1 LELELA
7 GRILDPR
14 RLLPE
19 RSGHLAA
26 SEVPQLSSDAS
37 GYVLPRRLGVAVS
50 TNWFRAA
57 LCLIGIAT
65 APLIV
70 LPVVRSGGPA
80 ALDAIAVLTVL
91 VGWSF
96 VASGFVA
103 WDRRP
108 ENRVGALLLFLGLW
122 WTAGHLMQP
131 PTTSSPLVY
140 TVGEV
145 WPLVWTFGFVLV
157 LLSFPGGRLTRSV
170 DRLLAGAVFFAAV
183 PLQILWLLFHE
194 EQEPRNAFLVW
205 PSASTAD
212 AIDTGQR
219 VIWLGVALV
228 LVATVARRWVFASP
242 PLRRTLAPVLAGG
255 ITVLV
260 FSLYVIVSKFRPV
273 PTFLLW
279 SLLVA
284 YTAVPVALLAS
295 MLRARL
301 ARSSVADL
309 FVELRAHPPPA
320 DLRDA
325 LARTLRDP
333 SLTLA
338 YWLPQYETYADLDGQ
353 PVELPEEG
361 GGRATTFIDLDGE
374 RVAALLHDQSLRDEL
389 ELLDAVSAA
398 AGIALENA
406 RLQSELRARLEEL
419 RRSRARILEAAQTE
433 RRRLERDLHDGA
445 QQRLVSLSLELGL
458 LEARLDPDP
467 ATKRSLARAQGEVA
481 QSLQEL
487 REIARGIHPAVV
499 GHGLRIALESLVARV
514 SVPVRLSVEL
524 DRRLPEA
531 IEMAAYYVVAESLTN
546 VAKYARSSGARVDVA
561 QANGE
566 LAVEVVDDGVGG
578 ANTERGSGL
587 RGLADRV
594 EALGGRL
601 RVWSPSGGGTR
612 VRAEIPCG

>member
-1 LELELA
+1 
-7 GRILDPR
+7 
-14 RLLPE
+14 
-19 RSGHLAA
+19 LAA
-26 SEVPQLSSDAS
+26 SEVARLSSDVR
-37 GYVLPRRLGVAVS
+37 GHVLPRRLGVALS
-50 TNWFRAA
+50 SHWFRVA

-70 LPVVRSGGPA
+70 LPLVRSGGLA

-91 VGWSF
+91 VTWSF

-145 WPLVWTFGFVLV
+145 WRLAWTFGFVLV

-170 DRLLAGAVFFAAV
+170 DRLLAGTVFIAAV
-183 PLQILWLLFHE
+183 PMQILWLLFLE
-194 EQEPRNAFLVW
+194 GQEPRNPFLVW

-212 AIDTGQR
+212 AIDTVQR
-219 VIWLGVALV
+219 VVWLGVAVV
-228 LVATVARRWVFASP
+228 LVVMFVARWIVASR
-242 PLRRTLAPVLAGG
+242 PLRRTLAPVLAGC

-260 FSLYVIVSKFRPV
+260 FSLYVIVAKYWTAP
-273 PTFLLW
+273 PLLLW
-279 SLLVA
+279 SLLGA
-284 YTAVPVALLAS
+284 YTAVPLALLAS

-301 ARSSVADL
+301 ARSSVGELLVA
-309 FVELRAHPPPA
+309 LRADPAPA
-320 DLRDA
+320 DLRDS
-325 LARTLRDP
+325 LARALRDP
-333 SLTLA
+333 SLALA
-338 YWLPQYETYADLDGQ
+338 FWLPEYQVYADLEGR
-353 PVELPEEG
+353 PVDLAREG
-361 GGRATTFIDLDGE
+361 SGRVTTLIDLRGE
-374 RVAALLHDQSLRDEL
+374 PVAGLLHDPSLREEP
-389 ELLDAVSAA
+389 ELLDAVTAA

-419 RRSRARILEAAQTE
+419 RGSRARILEAAQSE

-445 QQRLVSLSLELGL
+445 QQRLVALSLELGL
-458 LEARLDPDP
+458 LGERLDSDRETSR
-467 ATKRSLARAQGEVA
+467 ALEQARDELAG
-481 QSLQEL
+481 SLQEL
-487 REIARGIHPAVV
+487 RELARGIHPAVV
-499 GHGLRIALESLVARV
+499 AGHGLEVALESLAARAPV
-514 SVPVRLSVEL
+514 SVRLTVDL
-524 DRRLPEA
+524 DGRLPEPV
-531 IEMAAYYVVAESLTN
+531 EVAAYYLVSEGLTN
-546 VAKYARSSGARVDVA
+546 VAKHAWAARAKVDLTR
-561 QANGE
+561 ANGE
-566 LAVEVVDDGVGG
+566 LVVEIVDDGVGG
-578 ANTERGSGL
+578 ANTDGGSGI